1 MFAPVSNRSCSICQR
16 ELTDAASVET
26 GVGPVCRNR
35 SNEALAKSFP
45 ADLPEARALIE
56 TAASKGILSTVPEAQ
71 ATLTAIADAVLSDDA
86 GERTDW
92 RTVIKQAEWVLSHNG
107 IGGRV
112 RCLLQDL
119 AEALG
124 YHATAALWRGDVVVG
139 AASLRFD
146 AGCLILQS
154 PRPGAEVRDRMREAG
169 WRFTPGPKTW
179 AVKAANTRAIAC
191 AERLVLT
198 HFAGCEG
205 VEAAVA
211 AARGALGGGAAA
223 RPEVE
228 VKPVGERLAVRT
240 PYNTDFVASLKALVP
255 YAARSWDGA
264 AKVWMVSRDHEP
276 TVRDLIARFFG
287 LSVA

>member
-1 MFAPVSNRSCSICQR
+1 MFAPVTNRSCSICQR

-26 GVGPVCRNR
+26 GVGPICRSR
-35 SNEALAKSFP
+35 SNEALAKSFA
-45 ADLPEARALIE
+45 ADLVEARALVA
-56 TAASKGILSTVPEAQ
+56 TAADKGILSTVPEAQ
-71 ATLTAIADAVLSDDA
+71 ATLTAIATAVLSDDA

-124 YHATAALWRGDVVVG
+124 YHATAALWRGEVVVG
-139 AASLRFD
+139 DATLRFES
-146 AGCLILQS
+146 GCLILQS
-154 PRPGAEVRDRMREAG
+154 PRPSAEIRDKMRESG
-169 WRFTPGPKTW
+169 WRFTPGTKTW
-179 AVKAANTRAIAC
+179 AVRAGNTRVIAC

-205 VEAAVA
+205 VAAAVA
-211 AARGALGGGAAA
+211 AARGALGGGAA

-240 PYNTDFVASLKALVP
+240 PYSPDFVASLKALVP
-255 YAARSWDGA
+255 YGARSWDGA

-276 TVRDLIARFFG
+276 TVRDLISRFFG
-287 LSVA
+287 LAMA

>member
-26 GVGPVCRNR
+26 GVGPICRQR
-35 SNEALAKSFP
+35 SNEALAKSFD
-45 ADLPEARALIE
+45 ANLGEARALVE
-56 TAASKGILSTVPEAQ
+56 TAASKGLLATVPEAQ
-71 ATLTAIADAVLSDDA
+71 ATLTAIADAVLSDA
-86 GERTDW
+86 ERTDW

-124 YHATAALWRGDVVVG
+124 YHATAALWRGEVVVG

-154 PRPGAEVRDRMREAG
+154 PRPSAEIRDKMRESG

-179 AVKAANTRAIAC
+179 AVRAGNAQAIAC
-191 AERLVLT
+191 AERLALT

-205 VEAAVA
+205 VTAAVA
-211 AARGALGGGAAA
+211 AARSALGGGAS

-228 VKPVGERLAVRT
+228 VKAVGERLAVRT

-255 YAARSWDGA
+255 YGARSWDGA

-276 TVRDLIARFFG
+276 TVRDLISRFFG
-287 LSVA
+287 LAMA

>member
-1 MFAPVSNRSCSICQR
+1 MFAPLTNRSCSICQR

-26 GVGPVCRNR
+26 GVGPVCRSR

-45 ADLPEARALIE
+45 ANFDEAFALVC
-56 TAASKGILSTVPEAQ
+56 TARDKGLLVTVPEAQ
-71 ATLTAIADAVLSDDA
+71 ATLTAIADAVIMDA
-86 GERTDW
+86 DARSRSDW

-119 AEALG
+119 ADALG
-124 YHATAALWRGDVVVG
+124 YNATAALWRGDVVVG

-154 PRPGAEVRDRMREAG
+154 PRPSAEIRDKMREAG

-191 AERLVLT
+191 AERLVST

-211 AARGALGGGAAA
+211 AARGALGGGAA